1 MFRVISFSFQSVCT
15 KHILFLL
22 DVYAW
27 RIYNFAMDE
36 KKTENVIGAMVLGL
50 ADAVL
55 RDTENQA
62 PEKGQAAAAIA
73 LLRHEPGMPIEQMR
87 RALGLSHSATVR
99 LIDRLVADDLVVR
112 RPSASDRRAVALHL
126 TEAGDTRC
134 DAILSSR
141 FERIAGALQGLD
153 PAERETYRLLTE
165 KLLSNFVEDL
175 DHAYSVCRLCDL
187 SACPD
192 CPVACS
198 LRNKV

>member
-1 MFRVISFSFQSVCT
+1 MKHTLFS
-15 KHILFLL
+15 L
-22 DVYAW
+22 DVYAR
-27 RIYNFAMDE
+27 RIYYFDMDE
-36 KKTENVIGAMVLGL
+36 KKTENVIGALVLGL

-55 RDTENQA
+55 RETENQA

-99 LIDRLVADDLVVR
+99 LVDRLVADGLVMR
-112 RPSASDRRAVALHL
+112 HASASDRRAVALHL
-126 TEAGDTRC
+126 TDAGNTRC

-141 FERIAGALQGLD
+141 FERIARALDALD
-153 PAERETYRLLTE
+153 PLERETYRLLTE
-165 KLLSNFVEDL
+165 KLLANFVEDL

-187 SACPD
+187 SACPN

-198 LRNKV
+198 LQAKA